1 MPVRDAEFAQKLVNQ
16 HQLTVIDNQ
25 YIGLVGHWTIIA
37 AWGDVPVIGR
47 QLGGKQGQRHKMRF
61 RVTVK

>member
-25 YIGLVGHWTIIA
+25 YIGPVGHWTLIP
-37 AWGDVPVIGR
+37 AWGDVHVIGR